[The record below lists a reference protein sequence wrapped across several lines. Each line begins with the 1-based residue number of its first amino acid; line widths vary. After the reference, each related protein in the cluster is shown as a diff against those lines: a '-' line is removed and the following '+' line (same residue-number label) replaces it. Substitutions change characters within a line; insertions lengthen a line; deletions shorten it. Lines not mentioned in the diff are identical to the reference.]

1 MTARAR
7 ALGALSLACAL
18 ACSCVARADEL
29 VPEETDERS
38 PIERGRAFTWGFAA
52 IVPILL
58 GDVRETS
65 GRTLAYLNPG
75 GGVEGHVGYELEHGI
90 MIGVVGGVNAFVSEN
105 SRALAMY
112 RGGVEGRWTIDV
124 GSMVAPV
131 VGLAAGVF
139 LAQLDAGMVA
149 TAYGRVLLGAQLVL
163 APWIA
168 VDAGVSI
175 EGALA
180 MDAFADPIAWISP
193 QVGLSFSE

>member
-1 MTARAR
+1 MTSAR
-7 ALGALSLACAL
+7 ALVALSFSCVL
-18 ACSCVARADEL
+18 ACSSIARADDAEAR
-29 VPEETDERS
+29 DERS
-38 PIERGRAFTWGFAA
+38 VIARGRALTWGFSA

-75 GGVEGHVGYELEHGI
+75 GGVEGRVGYELEHGI
-90 MIGVVGGVNAFVSEN
+90 TIGLVGGVNAFVSEN

-112 RGGVEGRWTIDV
+112 RGGVQGRWTIDV
-124 GSMVAPV
+124 GSIVAPV
-131 VGLAAGVF
+131 IGLAAGVF

-149 TAYGRVLLGAQLVL
+149 TAYGRVLLAAQLVL

-168 VDAGVSI
+168 VEAGVSV
-175 EGALA
+175 EGALG

-193 QVGLSFSE
+193 QVGLSFAE